1 MFKRGFKT
9 YCEQV
14 TEAVRRQLGLSV
26 WEPLGA
32 LVLAESLKARVVTPD
47 QLPTLAPDARHRLV
61 NEHAE
66 VWSAITISATP
77 PLVVYNPTHKAARR
91 NSDLMHEMAHL
102 LLEHVPSTV
111 YIDPRTRVALRRHDR
126 QQEEQA
132 TWLAGCLL
140 LPRAALVR
148 IRQLRISDADACAR
162 YVVSLDMLRFRM
174 GTSGVDIQ
182 FRRRTKL
189 PRR

>member
-9 YCEQV
+9 YCEQ
-14 TEAVRRQLGLSV
+14 TAEAVRRQRGLSV
-26 WEPLGA
+26 WEPLA
-32 LVLAESLKARVVTPD
+32 AMDLADSLKARVITPE
-47 QLPTLAPDARHRLV
+47 QLPSLAADARHRLET
-61 NEHAE
+61 EHAD
-66 VWSAITISATP
+66 VWSAITISTSP
-77 PLVVYNPTHKAARR
+77 PLVVYNPTHSPARR

-111 YIDPRTRVALRRHDR
+111 YIDPRTRVALRGHDKE
-126 QQEEQA
+126 QEEQA
-132 TWLAGCLL
+132 NWLAGCLL

-148 IRQLRISDADACAR
+148 IRQLHVSDANACSQ
-162 YVVSLDMLRFRM
+162 YVVSVEMLRFRM

-182 FRRRTKL
+182 FRRRSTL